1 MTQDTDTPIR
11 RRPDGSIDTAYYMAR
26 GRRQRSE
33 TFHQASRRAGRTLPR
48 VAIPAILLSLL
59 PVWPGRT

>member
-1 MTQDTDTPIR
+1 MTRDTDTPIR

-33 TFHQASRRAGRTLPR
+33 TFHGMSRNTGRALPKL
-48 VAIPAILLSLL
+48 AIPTILLTLL

>member
-1 MTQDTDTPIR
+1 MTQETDTPIR
-11 RRPDGSIDTAYYMAR
+11 RRPDGSIDTAFYMAR

-33 TFHQASRRAGRTLPR
+33 TFHEMSRSTGRALPKL
-48 VAIPAILLSLL
+48 AIPAILISLL